1 MADIATVEE
10 AIYAE
15 QIGCDYIGIT
25 LSGYTDKTRN
35 RNRLDFELL
44 AEITEKLKVPVV
56 AEGNIE
62 TPEQAKRALELGAS
76 FVVVG
81 TSITR
86 PQLIT
91 QKFVKG
97 MRSDE

>member
-1 MADIATVEE
+1 MQNKSV
-10 AIYAE
+10 
-15 QIGCDYIGIT
+15 CDYIGTT
-25 LSGYTDKTRN
+25 LSGYTNKTRN
-35 RNRLDFELL
+35 RNRPDFKLL
-44 AEITEKLKVPVV
+44 ADITKKLKVPVV

-81 TSITR
+81 TAITR

-91 QKFVKG
+91 RKFVKG
-97 MRSDE
+97 MRNDE